1 MPRQQNETDLEYKLR
16 VIDVK
21 IILKRI
27 QDLLWWPSI
36 LYIVFAEAAECF

>member
-27 QDLLWWPSI
+27 QDLL
-36 LYIVFAEAAECF
+36 